1 MLNKMNGLK
10 NLTGDIIQR
19 LDDCDELSLLRAF
32 RKMAN
37 TEIAA
42 VLSVLPM
49 QYVNQVLIIL
59 PADISNRVIACGF
72 ATRKLT
78 PGIMKKLLV
87 AIDYE
92 AETAAAQKARKE
104 NKADRLVVQ
113 RQDTPEVPIAGHVPA
128 AGGSLTE
135 QKPFD
140 DFSDD
145 KVSARSLAILDT
157 LGKLL
162 GNTFRKH

>member
-1 MLNKMNGLK
+1 MCEHFK
-10 NLTGDIIQR
+10 NQR

-42 VLSVLPM
+42 VLSVLPT

-59 PADISNRVIACGF
+59 PSDISNRVIACGF
-72 ATRKLT
+72 GTRKLT
-78 PGIMKKLLV
+78 PGILKKLLT

-92 AETAAAQKARKE
+92 AQIAEEQKARIE
-104 NKADRLVVQ
+104 NKADRLVVH
-113 RQDTPEVPIAGHVPA
+113 RQETQEVPIPQHVTTLS
-128 AGGSLTE
+128 GSTTE

-157 LGKLL
+157 LGRII
-162 GNTFRKH
+162 GNSFRKH